1 MTVGA
6 ELMNTFQRIAAA
18 LSAYQPSIR
27 SETDKTQAA
36 VAAVFHPRRDDLYL
50 LFIERATHPTD
61 PWSGHI
67 AFPGGTAE
75 PDDPDLKYTAERE
88 TREELGLDL
97 SNAQYLGRLDDV
109 TGATLPIQV
118 ACFVYAIFEGVEVAP
133 NDEVRDVFWTPFAHF
148 ADSTRWQRLNL
159 EGWHNMPAI
168 DLLGANRPVL
178 WGLTYR
184 MVAQMAGFAGV
195 DLPERL

>member
-1 MTVGA
+1 
-6 ELMNTFQRIAAA
+6 MNTFQRIAAA
-18 LSAYQPSIR
+18 LLTYQPSIR

-50 LFIERATHPTD
+50 LFIERAAHPTD

-109 TGATLPIQV
+109 TGATLPIKV
-118 ACFVYAIFEGVEVAP
+118 SCFVYAVSEGVEVAP

-148 ADSTRWQRLNL
+148 ADSARWQRLDL

-168 DLLGANRPVL
+168 DLLGARRPVL

-195 DLPERL
+195 DLPERP

>member
-1 MTVGA
+1 
-6 ELMNTFQRIAAA
+6 MNTFQRIAAA

-75 PDDPDLKYTAERE
+75 PDDSDLKYTAERE

-133 NDEVRDVFWTPFAHF
+133 NDEV
-148 ADSTRWQRLNL
+148 
-159 EGWHNMPAI
+159 
-168 DLLGANRPVL
+168 
-178 WGLTYR
+178 
-184 MVAQMAGFAGV
+184 
-195 DLPERL
+195 

>member
-1 MTVGA
+1 
-6 ELMNTFQRIAAA
+6 MNTFQRIAAS
-18 LSAYQPSIR
+18 LSAYQPHTR

-36 VAAVFHPRRDDLYL
+36 VAAVFHPRGDDLYL
-50 LFIERATHPTD
+50 LFIERAAHPKD

-75 PDDPDLKYTAERE
+75 LDDPDLKYTAERE
-88 TREELGLDL
+88 IREELGLDL

-109 TGATLPIQV
+109 TGETLPIQV
-118 ACFVYAIFEGVEVAP
+118 ACFVYAIFDGVEVAP

-148 ADSTRWQRLNL
+148 ADSTRWQRLDL

-184 MVAQMAGFAGV
+184 MVAQLAGFAGV

>member
-1 MTVGA
+1 
-6 ELMNTFQRIAAA
+6 MNTFQRIAAA
-18 LSAYQPSIR
+18 LSTYQPHTR

-50 LFIERATHPTD
+50 LFIERAAHPTD

-75 PDDPDLKYTAERE
+75 PDDSDLKYTAERE

-168 DLLGANRPVL
+168 DLLGANRPAL

>member
-1 MTVGA
+1 
-6 ELMNTFQRIAAA
+6 MNTFQRIAAA
-18 LSAYQPSIR
+18 LSTYQPHTR

-36 VAAVFHPRRDDLYL
+36 VAVVFHPRRDDLYL
-50 LFIERATHPTD
+50 LFIERAAHPTD

-75 PDDPDLKYTAERE
+75 PDDSDLKYTAERE

-148 ADSTRWQRLNL
+148 ADSARWQRLNL
-159 EGWHNMPAI
+159 EGWRNMPAI

>member
-6 ELMNTFQRIAAA
+6 ELMNTFQKIAVA
-18 LSAYQPSIR
+18 LSTYHPNTR
-27 SETDKTQAA
+27 LETDRTQAA

-50 LFIERATHPTD
+50 LFIERAAHPKD

-97 SNAQYLGRLDDV
+97 SNVQHLGRLDDV

-118 ACFVYAIFEGVEVAP
+118 SCFVYAISEGVEVVP

-148 ADSTRWQRLNL
+148 ADSARWQRLDL
-159 EGWHNMPAI
+159 EGWRNMPAV

>member
-6 ELMNTFQRIAAA
+6 ELMNTFQRIATA
-18 LSAYQPSIR
+18 LSAYQPNTR
-27 SETDKTQAA
+27 LETDKTQAA

-50 LFIERATHPTD
+50 LFIERAAHPTD

-97 SNAQYLGRLDDV
+97 SSAQYLGRLDDV

-118 ACFVYAIFEGVEVAP
+118 ASFVYAIHQDVEVAP
-133 NDEVRDVFWTPFAHF
+133 NDEVRDVFWTPFAYL
-148 ADSTRWQRLNL
+148 ADSSRWQTLNL
-159 EGWHNMPAI
+159 EGWRNMPAI

-178 WGLTYR
+178 WGLTYH
-184 MVAQMAGFAGV
+184 MVAQLAGFAGI
-195 DLPERL
+195 DLPQRP

>member
-6 ELMNTFQRIAAA
+6 ELMSTFQRIATS
-18 LSAYQPSIR
+18 LSAYQPNTR
-27 SETDKTQAA
+27 LETDKTQAA
-36 VAAVFHPRRDDLYL
+36 VAAVLHLRRDDLYL
-50 LFIERATHPTD
+50 LFIERAAHPTD

-75 PDDPDLKYTAERE
+75 PEDPDLKYTAERE
-88 TREELGLDL
+88 TREELGFDL
-97 SNAQYLGRLDDV
+97 SYAQYLGRLDDV

-118 ACFVYAIFEGVEVAP
+118 ASFVYAIFEGVEIAP

-148 ADSTRWQRLNL
+148 ADSTRWQTLNL
-159 EGWHNMPAI
+159 EGWRNMPAI
-168 DLLGANRPVL
+168 DLLGSKRPVL

-184 MVAQMAGFAGV
+184 MVAQLAGFAGI
-195 DLPERL
+195 DLPQRP